1 MRYDQE
7 ELDVLC
13 EQVSLLEYAEKTLEF
28 KKVDSHNYACHCPLH
43 VDKTP
48 SLIIDD
54 AENFFYCF
62 SCGVS
67 GNIINWLRT
76 FEDLSFEEAVEKT
89 ADLADMDLSSFMVS
103 DTVLFLKELSPK
115 KNSVKSISERKILD
129 FGEYEKFNT
138 DIPEEWVKEGIPPD
152 VLKKYEIRIDP
163 RANRIVYP
171 VYDNNDQLIGIK
183 GRTRFENYKQL
194 KIMKYM
200 NYHKIGKVDYLTGM
214 KQARK
219 SILESKKIIIF
230 EGLKSVMKMDS
241 WGYHNCVSAET
252 SHLNKD
258 QIKLLIG
265 MNLKEVTI
273 AFDKEVN
280 VRKLDLGLLPR
291 FVNVYGII
299 DKYDLLNDKDAP
311 VDQGREIW
319 EELYESRVR
328 L

>member
-28 KKVDSHNYACHCPLH
+28 KRIDSHNYACHCPLH

-54 AENFFYCF
+54 DENFFYCF

-76 FEDLSFEEAVEKT
+76 FEDLSFNDAVEKA
-89 ADLADMDLSSFMVS
+89 ADLADMDLSSLKTS

-115 KNSVKSISERKILD
+115 KNSAKSISERKILD
-129 FGEYEKFNT
+129 LGEYEKFST
-138 DIPEEWVKEGIPPD
+138 EIPQEWVKEGIPPEI
-152 VLKKYEIRIDP
+152 LQKYEIRVDP
-163 RANRIVYP
+163 RSNRIVYP
-171 VYDNNDQLIGIK
+171 VYDNEDRLIGVK

-214 KQARK
+214 KWARD
-219 SILESKKIIIF
+219 SVRDSKKIVIF
-230 EGLKSVMKMDS
+230 EGLKSVMKMDA

-265 MNLKEVTI
+265 MGLKEVTI
-273 AFDKEVN
+273 AFDKGVN
-280 VRKLDLGLLPR
+280 VRKLDLGMLPM
-291 FVNVYGII
+291 FTNVYGIV
-299 DKYDLLNDKDAP
+299 DKYNSLNDKDAP

>member
-28 KKVDSHNYACHCPLH
+28 KKIDSHNYACHCPLH

-54 AENFFYCF
+54 DENFFYCF

-67 GNIINWLRT
+67 GNILNWLRT
-76 FEDLSFEEAVEKT
+76 FEDLSFNDAVEKA
-89 ADLADMDLSSFMVS
+89 ADLADMDLSSLKTS

-115 KNSVKSISERKILD
+115 KNSAKSISERKILD
-129 FGEYEKFNT
+129 LGEYDKFSAE
-138 DIPEEWVKEGIPPD
+138 IPQEWVKEGIPPEI
-152 VLKKYEIRIDP
+152 LQKYEIRVDP
-163 RANRIVYP
+163 RSNRIVYP
-171 VYDNNDQLIGIK
+171 VYDNEDRLIGVK

-214 KQARK
+214 KWARD
-219 SILESKKIIIF
+219 SVRYSKKIVIF
-230 EGLKSVMKMDS
+230 EGLKSVMKMDA

-265 MNLKEVTI
+265 MGLKEVTI
-273 AFDKEVN
+273 AFDKGVN
-280 VRKLDLGLLPR
+280 VRKLDLGMLPM
-291 FVNVYGII
+291 FTNVYGIV
-299 DKYDLLNDKDAP
+299 DKYDLLHDKDAP
-311 VDQGREIW
+311 VDRGREIW

>member
-13 EQVSLLEYAEKTLEF
+13 EQISLLEYAEKTLEF

-43 VDKTP
+43 IDKTP

-54 AENFFYCF
+54 DENFFYCF

-76 FEDLSFEEAVEKT
+76 FEDLSFDEAVKKA
-89 ADLADMDLSSFMVS
+89 ADLANMDLASLKTS
-103 DTVLFLKELSPK
+103 DTVLFLKGLSQK
-115 KNSVKSISERKILD
+115 RNSAKQNLVRKILD
-129 FGEYEKFNT
+129 FGEYEKYSAE
-138 DIPEEWVKEGIPPD
+138 IPQEWVNEGIPPEI
-152 VLKKYEIRIDP
+152 LQKYEIRIDHC
-163 RANRIVYP
+163 ANRIVYP
-171 VYDNNDQLIGIK
+171 VYDNDDRLIGVK

-200 NYHKIGKVDYLTGM
+200 NYHKIGKVDYFTGM
-214 KQARK
+214 KQARD
-219 SILESKKIIIF
+219 SIKESKKIMIF
-230 EGLKSVMKMDS
+230 EGLKSVMKMAA
-241 WGYHNCVSAET
+241 WGYQNCVSAET

-258 QIKLLIG
+258 QIKLLVG

-280 VRKLDLGLLPR
+280 VRKLDLGLLPM
-291 FVNVYGII
+291 FTNVYGIV
-299 DKYDLLNDKDAP
+299 DRYNLLNDKDAP
-311 VDQGREIW
+311 VDQGREVW
-319 EELYESRVR
+319 EELYESRIR

>member
-43 VDKTP
+43 IDKTP

-54 AENFFYCF
+54 DENFFYCF

-76 FEDLSFEEAVEKT
+76 FEDLSFDEAVKK
-89 ADLADMDLSSFMVS
+89 AAALANMDLASLKTS

-115 KNSVKSISERKILD
+115 KNSAKSISERKILD
-129 FGEYEKFNT
+129 LGEYEKFST
-138 DIPEEWVKEGIPPD
+138 EIPQEWVKEGIPPEI
-152 VLKKYEIRIDP
+152 LQKYEIRVDP
-163 RANRIVYP
+163 RSNRIVYP
-171 VYDNNDQLIGIK
+171 VYDNEDRLIGVK

-214 KQARK
+214 KWARD
-219 SILESKKIIIF
+219 SVRNSKKIVIF
-230 EGLKSVMKMDS
+230 EGLKSVMKMDA

-265 MNLKEVTI
+265 MGLKEVTI
-273 AFDKEVN
+273 AFDKGVN
-280 VRKLDLGLLPR
+280 VRKLDLGMLPM
-291 FVNVYGII
+291 FTNVYGIV
-299 DKYDLLNDKDAP
+299 DKYDLLHDKDAP